1 MHRNKS
7 SKLGKMRQQKLM
19 FQAKEK
25 KKRETSEKE
34 LHVVEIRNLSDK
46 ELKAMIL
53 KILKELE
60 EQ

>member
-1 MHRNKS
+1 
-7 SKLGKMRQQKLM
+7 M

-25 KKRETSEKE
+25 KKKTSEKE
-34 LHVVEIRNLSDK
+34 LHVVEISNLSDK

>member
-25 KKRETSEKE
+25 KKKTSEKE
-34 LHVVEIRNLSDK
+34 LHVVEISNLSDK